1 MRAYLRDEEEQPG
14 PGEENEEG
22 EGGGKSSG
30 GGRAGERGTGGTDSK
45 QNGRQMYMP
54 SWHMEELLSSL
65 AVKLQAS
72 GQRETRYMPGAAM
85 AIPASFTLFV
95 LNPRP
100 AWIFPPEQT
109 VVEGRKVTYGYRCGL
124 SSSALSTLAAD
135 QDVVHRAEKVERM
148 EQKRWRIVHEAGILA
163 GSDDL
168 YDFQD
173 VRYAFLRGWV
183 LFSGTHG
190 AVRVYRS
197 VHLIVEGACA
207 AKHDWSCP
215 GCVLF

>member
-14 PGEENEEG
+14 PGEEREEG
-22 EGGGKSSG
+22 EGGGKSSD
-30 GGRAGERGTGGTDSK
+30 GGRAGERGAGGADSK
-45 QNGRQMYMP
+45 QSGRQMYMP

-72 GQRETRYMPGAAM
+72 GQRETRHMPGAAM

-100 AWIFPPEQT
+100 AWIFPLEQK

-124 SSSALSTLAAD
+124 SSSALAALAAD
-135 QDVVHRAEKVERM
+135 QDVVRRAEKVERM
-148 EQKRWRIVHEAGILA
+148 EQKRWRIVHEAGSLE
-163 GSDDL
+163 GSEDV

-173 VRYAFLRGWV
+173 VRYVFFRGW
-183 LFSGTHG
+183 LRFSGQ
-190 AVRVYRS
+190 ARRCMS
-197 VHLIVEGACA
+197 V
-207 AKHDWSCP
+207 P
-215 GCVLF
+215 